1 MIESNIP
8 CRNLRGPRIDRA
20 LVRVSIAM
28 GLMLAS
34 AASMAQT
41 SVTLYGGGRAG
52 GELIDQNNGDTAIKF
67 ASGAAGAASFD
78 WILADGR
85 QAQIFYSF
93 QHSALPGSAV
103 DQAGDFAV
111 NVSYLHAGG
120 RVFFDGSYATNASY
134 LVGGLG
140 ITLFTP
146 DQTGL
151 STEVRPSMNLGFGYQ
166 WMVSRQ
172 IALRTEL
179 RGHFTLINS
188 GGGFFCNGGCTAAI
202 RGDTLSQ
209 FEGLVGLSFGL

>member
-28 GLMLAS
+28 GLMLPC
-34 AASMAQT
+34 AASMGQT
-41 SVTLYGGGRAG
+41 AVTLYGGGRAG

-67 ASGAAGAASFD
+67 ASGAAGAASID

-103 DQAGDFAV
+103 NQAGDFAV

-151 STEVRPSMNLGFGYQ
+151 STEVRPSMNLG
-166 WMVSRQ
+166 
-172 IALRTEL
+172 
-179 RGHFTLINS
+179 
-188 GGGFFCNGGCTAAI
+188 
-202 RGDTLSQ
+202 
-209 FEGLVGLSFGL
+209 